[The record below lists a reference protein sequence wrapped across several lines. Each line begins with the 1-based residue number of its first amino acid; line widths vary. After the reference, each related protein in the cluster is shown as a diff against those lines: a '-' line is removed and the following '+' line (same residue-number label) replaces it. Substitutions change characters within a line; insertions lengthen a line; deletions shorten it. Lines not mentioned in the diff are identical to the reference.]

1 MRPTEAYTDRLH
13 RPENPTVCF
22 LGSTIDFFSFSSSKQ
37 SLARAHLI
45 RQGRCKT
52 TAAAWDRPRRR
63 FYRDLHGRSSNLH
76 PKDPNYQLAVEAA
89 RQDRCF
95 CNPGEEKF
103 PPQNRDLSPDSE
115 ADSDEP
121 EEIDSLENRQNSM
134 ASENGLVKLEYVK
147 AVCPRSKRQLCN
159 RSRPVYPLI
168 TGDSRWLRG
177 SLQA

>member
-1 MRPTEAYTDRLH
+1 
-13 RPENPTVCF
+13 
-22 LGSTIDFFSFSSSKQ
+22 
-37 SLARAHLI
+37 
-45 RQGRCKT
+45 
-52 TAAAWDRPRRR
+52 
-63 FYRDLHGRSSNLH
+63 LH

-168 TGDSRWLRG
+168 TGDSRVDYCFAHGMMYGEMVDLHRKG
-177 SLQA
+177 YIPLEKIQIV